1 MQSRIQVLARS
12 APEAGNEDPS
22 ATTSWLSVHL
32 WLPAILS
39 MTSGAVGVIGFLAL
53 GGLFSAHITG
63 NLVIVAAHYA
73 TGRFGE
79 VGPIL
84 AVPVFIV
91 VLGVVVLLF
100 DGIENKD
107 TSRRALLVIQVALL
121 ASCLGFGLSFVPLG
135 ELKGET
141 HEQS

>member
-39 MTSGAVGVIGFLAL
+39 MTPGAVGVIGFLAL

-107 TSRRALLVIQVALL
+107 TSRGALLVIQVALL
-121 ASCLGFGLSFVPLG
+121 GAALVSDSASFRWGN
-135 ELKGET
+135 
-141 HEQS
+141 